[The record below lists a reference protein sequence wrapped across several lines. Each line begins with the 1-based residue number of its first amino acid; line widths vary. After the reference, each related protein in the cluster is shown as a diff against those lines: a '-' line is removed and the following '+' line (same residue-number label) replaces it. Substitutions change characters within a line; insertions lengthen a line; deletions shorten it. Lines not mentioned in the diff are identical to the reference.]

1 MPGLDVLSGPAPK
14 NPRSSKESSSSLAV
28 LDSRGPSGEGVAVG
42 LSQFQQGLSI
52 DEANTPQFLP
62 RPWVPLV
69 VCLALIGSFILL
81 LAVKVEQTASGTVT
95 SVDDQN
101 STVNAEISA
110 NFRPSYGDELEAVGL
125 GRWAIDRV
133 SAQGEG
139 KYALVLQPAHND
151 DSASVAID
159 NGSINTDSHLTM
171 KTREV
176 TLLSALVRGIG
187 G

>member
-1 MPGLDVLSGPAPK
+1 M
-14 NPRSSKESSSSLAV
+14 
-28 LDSRGPSGEGVAVG
+28 
-42 LSQFQQGLSI
+42 
-52 DEANTPQFLP
+52 
-62 RPWVPLV
+62 
-69 VCLALIGSFILL
+69 
-81 LAVKVEQTASGTVT
+81 
-95 SVDDQN
+95 
-101 STVNAEISA
+101 NAEISA
-110 NFRPSYGDELEAVGL
+110 NFRPIYGDELEAVGL